1 MKLNT
6 YKIEKELERLGKNKT
21 WLAEQMGVYPS
32 WVTHVFKEKPITQAE
47 KIGKI
52 LDIDPKDLIK

>member
-6 YKIEKELERLGKNKT
+6 NKIEKELKRLGKSKG
-21 WLAEQMGVYPS
+21 WLAKKMNVAPPMVSYIMR
-32 WVTHVFKEKPITQAE
+32 EKPITQAE